1 MENEIWKAIPGYAGI
16 YQVSNYGRVK
26 SLPKSYIICNKYV
39 VTAKEKV
46 LKQRKVKGYK
56 IIELNHKGIARVCRG
71 ERKTYKNL
79 NGVMKQKV
87 IILDGG
93 HGVDCAGKRSPIWG
107 DGSQLFEWEFNRDI
121 VRRIAAML
129 KADGVKFEI
138 LVPEENDVSLPE
150 RCRRANV
157 IHADCGNNA
166 VLFSVH
172 GNAGG
177 GTGWECYTSVGQT
190 KADAI
195 ATVLCKEAEKEFAPD
210 GWKMRFDYIDGDPDK
225 ESQFYILK
233 HTVCPAVLS
242 ENFFMDTEKDCRF
255 MMSDAGRERIAK
267 VHYNTIKR
275 IL

>member
-1 MENEIWKAIPGYAGI
+1 
-16 YQVSNYGRVK
+16 
-26 SLPKSYIICNKYV
+26 
-39 VTAKEKV
+39 
-46 LKQRKVKGYK
+46 
-56 IIELNHKGIARVCRG
+56 
-71 ERKTYKNL
+71 
-79 NGVMKQKV
+79 
-87 IILDGG
+87 
-93 HGVDCAGKRSPIWG
+93 
-107 DGSQLFEWEFNRDI
+107 
-121 VRRIAAML
+121 ML

-138 LVPEENDVSLPE
+138 LVPEDNDVSLPE

-210 GWKMRFDYIDGDPDK
+210 GWKMRFDYVDGDPDK

-255 MMSDAGRERIAK
+255 MMTDAGRERIAK